1 MVLLLRTRLRSSLIL
16 QSNTFVSAPSVLEL
30 NEPSAAILPRRE
42 AQSTKVGSIG
52 LVVLCTLIGAAAQV
66 LMRNGAALMVDTG
79 WAGVL
84 SNWALIAGYICL
96 AANTALLV
104 LALRDGQL
112 SVLYPI
118 IALTYVWVTIL
129 SPMFFNDVI
138 TAYKVIGV
146 GLIVVGVSFI
156 GLGSR
161 S

>member
-1 MVLLLRTRLRSSLIL
+1 M
-16 QSNTFVSAPSVLEL
+16 
-30 NEPSAAILPRRE
+30 
-42 AQSTKVGSIG
+42 
-52 LVVLCTLIGAAAQV
+52 LCTVIGAAAQI

-118 IALTYVWVTIL
+118 IALTYVWAIL

-138 TAYKVIGV
+138 NTYKVIGV

>member
-1 MVLLLRTRLRSSLIL
+1 ML
-16 QSNTFVSAPSVLEL
+16 QSDTSVSAPSVLEL
-30 NEPSAAILPRRE
+30 NEPSAAILSSRE
-42 AQSTKVGSIG
+42 AQSTNIASIG
-52 LVVLCTLIGAAAQV
+52 LVVLCTVIGAGAQI
-66 LMRNGAALMVDTG
+66 LMRNGAVLMVDTG

-84 SNWALIAGYICL
+84 SNWSLIAGYICL

-118 IALTYVWVTIL
+118 IALTYVWVTVL
-129 SPMFFNDVI
+129 SPMFFNYIINV
-138 TAYKVIGV
+138 YKVVGV

>member
-1 MVLLLRTRLRSSLIL
+1 MVLLLRTRLRSSLML
-16 QSNTFVSAPSVLEL
+16 QSDTFVSTPAVLEL
-30 NEPSAAILPRRE
+30 NEPSTAILPRRE

-52 LVVLCTLIGAAAQV
+52 LVVLCTVIGAAAQIF
-66 LMRNGAALMVDTG
+66 MRNGAALMVDTG

-112 SVLYPI
+112 SVFYPI

-129 SPMFFNDVI
+129 SR
-138 TAYKVIGV
+138 
-146 GLIVVGVSFI
+146 VSQ
-156 GLGSR
+156 S
-161 S
+161 

>member
-1 MVLLLRTRLRSSLIL
+1 MELFFKWIKQHLRIKSFYGTSENAVKTQIWIAVSIYVLI
-16 QSNTFVSAPSVLEL
+16 
-30 NEPSAAILPRRE
+30 
-42 AQSTKVGSIG
+42 
-52 LVVLCTLIGAAAQV
+52 
-66 LMRNGAALMVDTG
+66 DTG

-138 TAYKVIGV
+138 NAYKVIGV

>member
-1 MVLLLRTRLRSSLIL
+1 MLPSD
-16 QSNTFVSAPSVLEL
+16 TFVSTPAVLEL
-30 NEPSAAILPRRE
+30 NEPSTAILPRRE

-52 LVVLCTLIGAAAQV
+52 LVVLCTVIGAAAQIF
-66 LMRNGAALMVDTG
+66 MRNGAALMVDTG

-138 TAYKVIGV
+138 NAYKVIGV

>member
-1 MVLLLRTRLRSSLIL
+1 M
-16 QSNTFVSAPSVLEL
+16 SAQSVLEL
-30 NEPSAAILPRRE
+30 NEPSAAILPSRE
-42 AQSTKVGSIG
+42 SQSTKAGSIA
-52 LVVLCTLIGAAAQV
+52 LVVLCTVIGAAAQI
-66 LMRNGAALMVDTG
+66 LMRNGAALMVDAS
-79 WAGVL
+79 WIDVL
-84 SNWALIAGYICL
+84 SNWPLIAGYMCL

-129 SPMFFNDVI
+129 SPMFFNDI
-138 TAYKVIGV
+138 INLYKVVGV

>member
-1 MVLLLRTRLRSSLIL
+1 M
-16 QSNTFVSAPSVLEL
+16 
-30 NEPSAAILPRRE
+30 NEPSAAILSSRE
-42 AQSTKVGSIG
+42 AQSTNIASIG
-52 LVVLCTLIGAAAQV
+52 LVVLCTVIGAAAQI
-66 LMRNGAALMVDTG
+66 LMRNGAVLMVDTG

-84 SNWALIAGYICL
+84 SNWSLIAGYICL

-118 IALTYVWVTIL
+118 IALTYVWVTVL
-129 SPMFFNDVI
+129 SPMFFNDIINV
-138 TAYKVIGV
+138 YKVVGV

>member
-1 MVLLLRTRLRSSLIL
+1 M
-16 QSNTFVSAPSVLEL
+16 SAPSVLEL
-30 NEPSAAILPRRE
+30 NEPSAAILSSRE
-42 AQSTKVGSIG
+42 AQSTNVASIG
-52 LVVLCTLIGAAAQV
+52 LVVLCTVIGAAAQI

-84 SNWALIAGYICL
+84 SNSSLIAGYICL

-118 IALTYVWVTIL
+118 IALTYVWVTVL
-129 SPMFFNDVI
+129 SPMFFNDIINV
-138 TAYKVIGV
+138 YKVVGV